1 MAGRPS
7 LYSPELADKIVN
19 TLASGT
25 PKKYACQSNGI
36 SVDAVNDWEHGRGG
50 IPKSEWR
57 QFRQRIMQAEAL
69 AVVARIA
76 RIAKAG
82 QNGDWKADSWYLEH
96 VHSETFSSRSQ
107 SDAKLTGPDGG
118 AILVSFAQRDDGPK

>member
-1 MAGRPS
+1 MGRPS
-7 LYSPELADKIVN
+7 LYSPELVDKIVN

-25 PKKYACQSNGI
+25 PKKFAAESNGI
-36 SVDAVNDWEHGRGG
+36 SYDTLNDWANGKGG
-50 IPKSEWR
+50 IPKKDVP
-57 QFRQRIMQAEAL
+57 QFLQRIMQAEAL

-107 SDAKLTGPDGG
+107 SDAKLTGKDGG
-118 AILVSFAQRDDGPK
+118 AILVSFAQREDGPA